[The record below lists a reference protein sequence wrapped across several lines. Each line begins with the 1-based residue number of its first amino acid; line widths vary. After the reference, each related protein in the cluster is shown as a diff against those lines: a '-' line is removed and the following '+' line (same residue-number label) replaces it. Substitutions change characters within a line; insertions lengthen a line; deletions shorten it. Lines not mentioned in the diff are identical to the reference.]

1 MSTIKHQSTIKMCSI
16 ISIEGNIG
24 SGKSTLLANL
34 EQVFANN
41 TNIVFLKEPVD
52 DWESITDEAGTPM
65 LKLFY
70 ADTKTHAFAFQ
81 MMAYISRLSV
91 MMSAVKKN
99 PEAII
104 ITERCLYTDNK
115 VFAKMLFDSGNISV
129 ENYKIYVKWF
139 DTFASEFPIKK
150 VIYVNTS
157 PNVCHERIQK
167 RSRDGENKITLEYL
181 TTCHKYHEDMLD
193 KNTVDCVCLN
203 QLILNGN
210 IDIYIHANELT
221 NWIEQV
227 STYIHS
233 D

>member
-1 MSTIKHQSTIKMCSI
+1 MCNI

-34 EQVFANN
+34 EKAFANN
-41 TNIVFLKEPVD
+41 KNIVFLKEPVE
-52 DWESITDEAGTPM
+52 DWASITDENGTPM

-91 MMSAVKKN
+91 MMVAVKNN
-99 PEAII
+99 PGATI
-104 ITERCLYTDNK
+104 ITERCLHTDNQ
-115 VFAKMLFDSGNISV
+115 VFAKMLFDSGNIRV
-129 ENYKIYVKWF
+129 ENYKIYLKWF
-139 DTFASEFPIKK
+139 DTFVAEFPIRK

-157 PNVCHERIQK
+157 PETCYDRIQK
-167 RSRDGENKITLEYL
+167 RSRDGETPITLEYL

-193 KNTVDCVCLN
+193 KTHTECVCLD
-203 QLILNGN
+203 QLVLNGDV
-210 IDIYIHANELT
+210 DIYENSLELT

-227 STYIHS
+227 NTFIQSAQINVCNIN
-233 D
+233 

>member
-1 MSTIKHQSTIKMCSI
+1 MCNI

-34 EQVFANN
+34 EQVFADN

-81 MMAYISRLSV
+81 MMAYISRLSI

-99 PEAII
+99 PDAII

-167 RSRDGENKITLEYL
+167 RSRDGENKISLEYL
-181 TTCHKYHEDMLD
+181 TTCHEYHEDMLN
-193 KNTVDCVCLN
+193 KNKIDCVCFN

-210 IDIYIHANELT
+210 MDIYIHSNELT

-227 STYIHS
+227 STFIHS

>member
-1 MSTIKHQSTIKMCSI
+1 MCNI

-34 EQVFANN
+34 EKAFANN
-41 TNIVFLKEPVD
+41 KNIVFLKEPVD
-52 DWESITDEAGTPM
+52 DWESITDENGTPM

-91 MMSAVKKN
+91 MMDAVKKHPN
-99 PEAII
+99 SII
-104 ITERCLYTDNK
+104 ITERCLHTDNQ
-115 VFAKMLFDSGNISV
+115 VFAKMLFDSGNIKV
-129 ENYKIYVKWF
+129 ENYKIYLKWF
-139 DTFASEFPIKK
+139 NTFVAEFPINK

-157 PNVCHERIQK
+157 PEICYDRIQK

-181 TTCHKYHEDMLD
+181 TTCHRYHEDMLN
-193 KNTVDCVCLN
+193 KNQTECVCLD

-210 IDIYIHANELT
+210 TDIYNNSLELT
-221 NWIEQV
+221 NWIERV
-227 STYIHS
+227 NTFIHYNQTNMCNIN
-233 D
+233 

>member
-1 MSTIKHQSTIKMCSI
+1 MCNI

-52 DWESITDEAGTPM
+52 DWASITDEAGTPM

-81 MMAYISRLSV
+81 MMAYISRLSI

-99 PEAII
+99 PDAII

-150 VIYVNTS
+150 IIYVNTS
-157 PNVCHERIQK
+157 PNICHDRIHK
-167 RSRDGENKITLEYL
+167 RSRDGENKISLEYL
-181 TTCHKYHEDMLD
+181 TTCHKYHEDMLN
-193 KNTVDCVCLN
+193 KNKVDCVCLN

-210 IDIYIHANELT
+210 SDIFINSNELI

-227 STYIHS
+227 RTFIHS

>member
-1 MSTIKHQSTIKMCSI
+1 MCNI

-34 EQVFANN
+34 EQVFADN

-81 MMAYISRLSV
+81 MMAYISRLSI

-99 PEAII
+99 PDAII

-181 TTCHKYHEDMLD
+181 TTCHKYHEDML
-193 KNTVDCVCLN
+193 NTNKVDCVCLN

-210 IDIYIHANELT
+210 IDIYVHSNELI

-227 STYIHS
+227 STFIHS

>member
-1 MSTIKHQSTIKMCSI
+1 MCNI

-34 EQVFANN
+34 QQVFADNK
-41 TNIVFLKEPVD
+41 NIVFLKEPVD
-52 DWESITDEAGTPM
+52 DWASITDEAGTPM

-99 PEAII
+99 PEGII

-150 VIYVNTS
+150 VIYVNTC

-193 KNTVDCVCLN
+193 KNAVDCVCLN

-210 IDIYIHANELT
+210 IDIYINTNELS

>member
-1 MSTIKHQSTIKMCSI
+1 MSTIKHQQTIKMCNI

-34 EQVFANN
+34 QQVFANN
-41 TNIVFLKEPVD
+41 KNIVFLKEPVD

-99 PEAII
+99 PDAII
-104 ITERCLYTDNK
+104 ITERSLYTDNK

-157 PNVCHERIQK
+157 PNVCYERIQK

-193 KNTVDCVCLN
+193 KNNTSCVCLN

-210 IDIYIHANELT
+210 IDIYIHANELS
-221 NWIEQV
+221 NWIEEV
-227 STYIHS
+227 TTFIHA

>member
-1 MSTIKHQSTIKMCSI
+1 MCNI

-34 EQVFANN
+34 EQVFADN

-81 MMAYISRLSV
+81 MMAYISRLSI

-181 TTCHKYHEDMLD
+181 TTCHKYHEDML
-193 KNTVDCVCLN
+193 NTNKVDCVCLN

-210 IDIYIHANELT
+210 IDIYVHSNELI

-227 STYIHS
+227 STFIHS

>member
-1 MSTIKHQSTIKMCSI
+1 MCNI

-193 KNTVDCVCLN
+193 KNMVDCVCLN

-210 IDIYIHANELT
+210 IDIYINANELT

-227 STYIHS
+227 SAYIHS

>member
-1 MSTIKHQSTIKMCSI
+1 MCNI

-34 EQVFANN
+34 QQVFANN
-41 TNIVFLKEPVD
+41 KNIVFLKEPVD

-104 ITERCLYTDNK
+104 ITERSLYTDNK

-157 PNVCHERIQK
+157 PNVCYERIQK

-193 KNTVDCVCLN
+193 KNNTGCVCLN

-210 IDIYIHANELT
+210 IDIYIHANELS

-227 STYIHS
+227 TTYIHS